1 MKNEMILSAEA
12 SANTT
17 MVENTTGITP
27 PAWRIATLAG
37 RTGSLL
43 AGYYSQL
50 LGTKVTVRQ
59 TLLLLNAQTAFLFT
73 VFPADCH
80 MLLRCACARWL
91 VSALLKCRNSGI
103 KAPEL

>member
-1 MKNEMILSAEA
+1 MKNEMILSAET

-17 MVENTTGITP
+17 MVKNATGTTSP
-27 PAWRIATLAG
+27 SWRIATLAG

-43 AGYYSQL
+43 AGYYSRV

-80 MLLRCACARWL
+80 MLLRCTCAGWL